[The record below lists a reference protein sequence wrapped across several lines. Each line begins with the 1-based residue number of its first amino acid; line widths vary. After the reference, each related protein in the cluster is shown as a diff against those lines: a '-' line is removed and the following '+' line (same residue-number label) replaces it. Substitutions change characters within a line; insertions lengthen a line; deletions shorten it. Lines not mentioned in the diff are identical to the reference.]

1 MREEFTGRLHKLEPK
16 ELERVPAAALAD
28 LLPETE
34 WQDEPQ
40 QLELF
45 DRDDSSV

>member
-1 MREEFTGRLHKLEPK
+1 MREEFTGRATQAGA
-16 ELERVPAAALAD
+16 ERVGKGPGGRACRPM
-28 LLPETE
+28 PETE